1 MPIGQ
6 QPFQLPMNAVKKE
19 TSIADKVLL
28 KSHDDEGLPTFWEYR
43 LDRRIH
49 TQSVK
54 IKFYIVGFR
63 NISVSEINLVAR
75 WCELEPYQL
84 DFFYPVQGVFLQT
97 YRVGFYPYVEEQS
110 NMLVLRLQ
118 LVPHPGSS
126 AISELY
132 IEKITVVDSDFG
144 AENSWFNDPDIP
156 PIIPPIDPPDP
167 GPNPTGIDPDP
178 NNYYIF
184 GNNPAKS

>member
-1 MPIGQ
+1 MPIGK
-6 QPFQLPMNAVKKE
+6 QPFPFPVNTVKKE
-19 TSIADKVLL
+19 TSIAEKVLL
-28 KSHDDEGLPTFWEYR
+28 TSHDDEGLPTFWEYR

-84 DFFYPVQGVFLQT
+84 DFFYPVQGAFLQT

-110 NMLVLRLQ
+110 NTLVLRLQ

-126 AISELY
+126 VASELY
-132 IEKITVVDSDFG
+132 IEKITVVDSEFD
-144 AENSWFNDPDIP
+144 AELSWFTDTTIP
-156 PIIPPIDPPDP
+156 PIVPPIDPPDP
-167 GPNPTGIDPDP
+167 GPNPQGTNPDP
-178 NNYYIF
+178 NNVWPY
-184 GNNPAKS
+184 